1 MFSSLQEVGFRQ
13 RGAFPASRSR
23 TLPCSAGTDAGVT
36 PDRQAG
42 TSPLPK
48 VWQCDAFLL
57 NIASHRRTKYNW
69 QLTATQRQGRQQ
81 RLCCAADYQDLTW
94 L

>member
-1 MFSSLQEVGFRQ
+1 MFSKPAGSGLQK
-13 RGAFPASRSR
+13 RGASPASRSR

-57 NIASHRRTKYNW
+57 NIASHRQIKYNR